1 MLPDGPPVS
10 PVLELAVLDVRRTEL
25 KHVLSCG
32 ALFLFAATSAPANPW
47 DQVPSTVP
55 YKNLAD
61 AVKASTPPGQ
71 QSALNPSCEGKTGD
85 ACSRSAV
92 GLEQLR
98 ARAAPKEISKPPA
111 PPKR

>member
-1 MLPDGPPVS
+1 M
-10 PVLELAVLDVRRTEL
+10 
-25 KHVLSCG
+25 KHVLSCA
-32 ALFLFAATSAPANPW
+32 ALFVAASTSAQANPW

-55 YKNLAD
+55 YKNIAD
-61 AVKASTPPGQ
+61 TVKASSPSGQ

-92 GLEQLR
+92 GLDKLR
-98 ARAAPKEISKPPA
+98 ARAAPEAISKPPA